1 MTRRGRY
8 IGMWFSMLFSIQ
20 FATAQSPVSIPKIP
34 QSTPFQQNITKTPN
48 ALRWEEMAFELPVWS
63 KSTEAAPETFCIFR
77 NNAWG
82 SNKLH
87 HMGIA
92 HNAKKFK
99 WEYHSMGSPEW
110 RNQLALVH
118 YSLWLNPKNKFSL
131 GIGTAWKSGIATESP
146 TAPATK
152 SIAQPLIQ
160 GNYIYQSPKSGSLI
174 ISLRGLATLRSI
186 QPERWLFGSSNPP
199 PLQPNFDHQYLWNTA
214 QCLWLGPAKKQKH
227 GTALPAEKGTWETLQ
242 PFVSF
247 TQSPQTNFLEAGL
260 CFSHTKSWSLLG
272 ALNTSSKPL
281 RVGIYKYNQSWKAGM
296 EVQWHQQLGWLGAL
310 QCRYVW
316 Q

>member
-8 IGMWFSMLFSIQ
+8 IGMWFLLLFSIQ
-20 FATAQSPVSIPKIP
+20 FATAQSPSTKAKTPS
-34 QSTPFQQNITKTPN
+34 STPFPQSKPSTPN
-48 ALRWEEMAFELPVWS
+48 ALRWEEMAFDLPVWS
-63 KSTEAAPETFCIFR
+63 KSADAAPETFCIFR

-82 SNKLH
+82 SNQLH
-87 HMGIA
+87 QMAIA
-92 HNAKKFK
+92 HNGKKFK

-110 RNQLALVH
+110 RNQLALIH
-118 YSLWLNPKNKFSL
+118 YSLWLNQKNKFSL
-131 GIGTAWKSGIATESP
+131 GIGTAWKSGIATETP
-146 TAPATK
+146 TTVAPIT
-152 SIAQPLIQ
+152 IAQPAIQ
-160 GNYIYQSPKSGSLI
+160 GNYIHQSPRSGSLI
-174 ISLRGLATLRSI
+174 ISLRGAITPQSI
-186 QPERWLFGSSNPP
+186 QPERWLLGTSNPLPMP
-199 PLQPNFDHQYLWNTA
+199 PGFEHRYLWNTA
-214 QCLWLGPAKKQKH
+214 QCIWLGSAKKQKH
-227 GTALPAEKGTWETLQ
+227 DTSLPTEKGTWETLQ